1 MSERTIEIT
10 EPVRANVSVIITCYN
25 LEKYLGE
32 AVESVKAQ
40 TVCPQEII
48 VVHDGCDKPTMHDGT
63 HTVFRQVN
71 LGVAKTRDEGVR
83 IASQPNLLFL
93 DADDVIPETYLQE
106 MVSTLQQGADI
117 AYPDILMWSRWGE
130 SGFPNVWHGVRKNL
144 TLKSLLRMNEV
155 VVSSLMKRK
164 VYDKIGGFDP
174 TMRVFEDW
182 DFWIR
187 AMVRGF
193 RFAKANTFLKYRQRT
208 GGRNRQS
215 DDLKRQVHREVN
227 ARYARFL
234 PGAHK
239 ERRPSHLEK
248 R

>member
-48 VVHDGCDKPTMHDGT
+48 VVHDGCEKPTMHDGT

-106 MVSTLQQGADI
+106 MVSASNRAPISLTPIFSCGRD
-117 AYPDILMWSRWGE
+117 GE
-130 SGFPNVWHGVRKNL
+130 SRAFPTSG
-144 TLKSLLRMNEV
+144 M
-155 VVSSLMKRK
+155 
-164 VYDKIGGFDP
+164 G
-174 TMRVFEDW
+174 
-182 DFWIR
+182 
-187 AMVRGF
+187 
-193 RFAKANTFLKYRQRT
+193 
-208 GGRNRQS
+208 
-215 DDLKRQVHREVN
+215 
-227 ARYARFL
+227 
-234 PGAHK
+234 
-239 ERRPSHLEK
+239 
-248 R
+248 